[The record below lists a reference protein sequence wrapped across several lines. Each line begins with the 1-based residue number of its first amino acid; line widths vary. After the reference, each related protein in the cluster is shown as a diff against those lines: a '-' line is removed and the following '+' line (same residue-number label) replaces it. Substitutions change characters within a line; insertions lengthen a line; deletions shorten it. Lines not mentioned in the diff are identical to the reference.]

1 MTMGKWARLL
11 SIPFK
16 QKKALSLYTHT
27 YTLTTYTVYVET
39 CKQNVEPDFFYR
51 FFSAKVIYDLLSDE
65 FVYPTC

>member
-39 CKQNVEPDFFYR
+39 CKQNVEPDFF
-51 FFSAKVIYDLLSDE
+51 
-65 FVYPTC
+65 